1 MAFCQNCGSPVE
13 GRFCAKCGTPAGVGP
28 EAPAGPSAIP
38 PAGSAASG
46 LSDNLAAALCYIPI
60 IGVVFLL
67 IEPYSRN
74 KLIRFHAI
82 QSLVL
87 VAAMWV
93 TMLIISSVFEI
104 MGGLMWTFYP
114 LIRLAFFAILVFAA
128 LRAYKGTKIVLP
140 VIGPMAEKWA

>member
-13 GRFCAKCGTPAGVGP
+13 GRFCAKCGTPAGVEPG
-28 EAPAGPSAIP
+28 APAGPTAIP
-38 PAGSAASG
+38 PAGSAAPG

-74 KLIRFHAI
+74 QLIRFHAI
-82 QSLVL
+82 QSLLL

-140 VIGPMAEKWA
+140 VIGPLAEKWA